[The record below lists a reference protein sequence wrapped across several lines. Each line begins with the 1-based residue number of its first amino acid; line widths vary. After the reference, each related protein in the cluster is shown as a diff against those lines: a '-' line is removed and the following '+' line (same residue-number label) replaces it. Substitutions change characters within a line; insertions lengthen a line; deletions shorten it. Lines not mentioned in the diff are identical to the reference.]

1 MCSLTPGRAHAIS
14 VGLRSTHEVCRR
26 RRCGGRVDACGERL
40 PLILIPFTQQNPSH
54 HAVLHKTKVRGPP
67 LPVFTSPHLWSGG
80 WQRGKSEG
88 RRSKA
93 ERRPKPEPRSGSGF
107 GLRTSGFGLQTYL
120 TPLPKGEGELSA
132 AGRQIEAARHLA
144 RRPTEHPLLGERAGV
159 RGNGAAGLTLLPK
172 TSLARVRPS
181 LNS

>member
-107 GLRTSGFGLQTYL
+107 GLRISELGLLSAFGL
-120 TPLPKGEGELSA
+120 
-132 AGRQIEAARHLA
+132 
-144 RRPTEHPLLGERAGV
+144 RASDFK
-159 RGNGAAGLTLLPK
+159 P
-172 TSLARVRPS
+172 TSLLSPKERENYRPRGDKSRQPDISPDDRPS
-181 LNS
+181 TLSLGRGLG